1 MAIAARAEEVDEPT
15 FRTRGQPHALAAVR
29 TYIRQGSPPH
39 ALLLVGPAHVGKRTL
54 AMDLASGLLCLAA
67 ASESRPCRRC
77 SACRK
82 VDHGNH
88 PDLHRL
94 APEGAGDQIRLGQV
108 QRLIAD
114 LALLPLE
121 ARFRVAIIDAA
132 HRLNPDAQ
140 NALLKTLEEPP
151 AGVCLVLAAD
161 DAAALLPTVVSR
173 AARLRLGP
181 VPARDI
187 AAVLADHGLADAS
200 RAAALARSSAGRPG
214 LALALAASPEATVIH
229 ARLRHSLLDLVGA
242 DRRTRLEAAQALV
255 ADGTSLDTA
264 LRDGIALVEAGGAL
278 PADATVQP
286 AREPAHLDRTG
297 RVTDALPPARGS
309 RGSRSAARTGG
320 RASPAERRRAV
331 AYVIDVWR
339 EVARDLAVAAR
350 GGRRELRAVEM
361 LEEFEAAAADVEPA
375 RLIAFLARLD
385 ALGSAIEVYAN
396 PELALDALLLAWPQ
410 PAAA

>member
-1 MAIAARAEEVDEPT
+1 LARATPAEEADRPT
-15 FRTRGQPHALAAVR
+15 FLTRGQPHALAAVR
-29 TYIRQGSPPH
+29 AYIRHESPPH
-39 ALLLVGPAHVGKRTL
+39 ALMLVGPAHVGKRTL
-54 AMDLASGLLCLAA
+54 AIDLACGLLCRA
-67 ASESRPCRRC
+67 ASAASRPCRRC
-77 SACRK
+77 TACRK
-82 VDHGNH
+82 VAHGNH

-108 QRLIAD
+108 QRLVAD

-121 ARFRVAIIDAA
+121 GRFRVAIVDAA

-173 AARLRLGP
+173 CARLRLGP

-187 AAVLADHGLADAS
+187 AALLAEGGRADAA
-200 RAAALARSSAGRPG
+200 RAASLARLSAGRPG
-214 LALALAASPEATVIH
+214 LALALAASPETTVVH
-229 ARLRHSLLDLVGA
+229 ARIGRSLLDLLGA
-242 DRRTRLEAAQALV
+242 DRRTRLGAAAELV
-255 ADGTSLDTA
+255 ADGTALDAA
-264 LRDGIALVEAGGAL
+264 LRGGIALAGAGEELPAEGGGTPEDVDRAAGGG
-278 PADATVQP
+278 DAGTRRSGP
-286 AREPAHLDRTG
+286 
-297 RVTDALPPARGS
+297 S
-309 RGSRSAARTGG
+309 RATTKPGA
-320 RASPAERRRAV
+320 RASPGERRRAV
-331 AYVIDVWR
+331 ACVIDVWR

-361 LEEFEAAAADVEPA
+361 LEEFEVAARGVDPSHV
-375 RLIAFLARLD
+375 IAFLARLD